1 MRLARARHAAAALCV
16 VALGCA
22 ASQRP
27 SAAPS
32 SAAYRGYNRESA
44 QPASQAEPGAAT
56 STTSVSGGYS
66 GESSTP
72 SREPTARPP
81 APVSPSP
88 APAQNVDGTG
98 PAPPSPPPRQ
108 PNLTPAEETA
118 RRVSAALQFID
129 AEQERMVTGLSE
141 CRTVCGAAESICTAA
156 AEVCRLTGDSPSRE
170 ARDARCARARVAC
183 ADASRQRDGACPAC
197 PPRR

>member
-1 MRLARARHAAAALCV
+1 MRLARARHAAVGLCV
-16 VALGCA
+16 AALGCA

-27 SAAPS
+27 SSAPS

-44 QPASQAEPGAAT
+44 QPASQAEPGSVT
-56 STTSVSGGYS
+56 STTSVGGGWS

-72 SREPTARPP
+72 SREPTTRPV
-81 APVSPSP
+81 APS
-88 APAQNVDGTG
+88 PAQNVDSTG
-98 PAPPSPPPRQ
+98 PAPPSPPSRQ
-108 PNLTPAEETA
+108 PNATPAEETA